1 MKVNT
6 MYKKFTF
13 YLLALLFIALVFS
26 SCSANLQSKQIQFGI
41 TAAQRGLWDEAIF
54 RWKKAV
60 QSNPDSSAAHNN
72 LAVAY
77 EIKRNWDEAKKEY
90 ETALKLS
97 PNNSHIKANF
107 ENFMKN
113 LEAREEEDTKKKN
126 EKK

>member
-1 MKVNT
+1 MFIQRKIT
-6 MYKKFTF
+6 IYILT
-13 YLLALLFIALVFS
+13 LLLLSAVFS
-26 SCSANLQSKQIQFGI
+26 SCSANLQSNQIQFGI
-41 TAAQRGLWDEAIF
+41 TAAQRGLWDEAIS

-113 LEAREEEDTKKKN
+113 LEAREEDDAKNKN

>member
-1 MKVNT
+1 ML
-6 MYKKFTF
+6 MHKKFTPYF
-13 YLLALLFIALVFS
+13 FSFFLLVLILSNCS
-26 SCSANLQSKQIQFGI
+26 SSIQHSQIQFGI
-41 TAAQRGLWDEAIF
+41 LAAQKGLWDEAVF

-60 QSNPDSSAAHNN
+60 QTNPDSAAAHNN

-77 EIKRNWDEAKKEY
+77 ENSGQWDKAKIEY

-107 ENFMKN
+107 ENFKKN
-113 LEAREEEDTKKKN
+113 TEGQEKDRKN